1 MKSLFPIFLLL
12 TIISVVSCGEKKK
25 SAKDLLYDKVIAIHD
40 EIMPKMGDIMKY
52 KKQLSQKMDTLIAE
66 GADQNVESIESLKKT
81 VKDLEISNDE
91 MMNWMHQF
99 NPEFEDMTEKEIM
112 DYLNDQ
118 KTKIEK
124 VGKTT
129 SEALTNAEKLLNK

>member
-1 MKSLFPIFLLL
+1 MKIL
-12 TIISVVSCGEKKK
+12 TPFIVLAVVTISSCGEKKK
-25 SAKDLLYDKVIAIHD
+25 SQQDLLYDEVIAIHD

-52 KKQLSQKMDTLIAE
+52 KKLLTQRVNTLIDE
-66 GADQNVESIESLKKT
+66 GMEENAVTIEAVKKA
-81 VKDLEISNDE
+81 VADLEVSHEE
-91 MMNWMHQF
+91 MMDWMHQF
-99 NPEFEDMTEKEIM
+99 NPEFKDMTEKEIM

-118 KTKIEK
+118 KTKIEQ